1 MCGGGQRREQAR
13 TACEVKSNNKTMS
26 PVVVHE
32 LVDPA
37 GHVLDLLERC
47 VLGLLDPGLQLV
59 HRFDPGCDALHRTR
73 LLQRQVRVHLKTS
86 RESKKKN
93 RRRKTEKEDEKRA
106 FFFGSALD
114 S

>member
-1 MCGGGQRREQAR
+1 
-13 TACEVKSNNKTMS
+13 MS

-86 RESKKKN
+86 RESKK
-93 RRRKTEKEDEKRA
+93 RTEEERQKKRTRSEH
-106 FFFGSALD
+106 FFSDQRSILKIL
-114 S
+114 